1 MHRARRFFRPTFAFA
16 AWLLVLTARPCVA
29 LERPEELA
37 RAATIYRD
45 DWGVPHVDGPTDASV
60 VFGFAYAQAEDY
72 FWQIEDTYLQCIGR
86 YAEVVGEPG
95 LDSDLL
101 NHNFGIA
108 AGSQA
113 DFQGLEAKLKSIC
126 EAYTAGLNYYL
137 AQHPETKP
145 RLIARFEPWH
155 VLAYERHMMLLRL
168 FGRSHA
174 PRDLQQKTL
183 EEIRAATGSNA
194 WAIGPAKT
202 KSRTTM
208 LFVNPHQPWFGLGQF
223 YEGHLRS
230 GEGWNFSGSTF
241 FGGPFPTMGHNEY
254 LGWTHTVNEPDVAD
268 LYRVTFDDPAHP
280 RQLFSWGNPYYSG
293 VFRFRDT
300 IVFTPAVGL
309 YPENFVHLTLDISNP
324 SNPTWRTNLSAE
336 RGLQWLVNDTLG
348 IANYGGQPA
357 LLAGNRTDRYRVVAL
372 GMGDDD
378 PSVIGGTVPRMIGE
392 FVLFSSHLWRIERE
406 QSAGNHVEAQSTIV
420 SQ

>member
-1 MHRARRFFRPTFAFA
+1 MHRARCFLRPTFAFA
-16 AWLLVLTARPCVA
+16 AWLLVLAARPCVA

-45 DWGVPHVDGPTDASV
+45 DWGVPHVDGPTEGSV
-60 VFGFAYAQAEDY
+60 VFGFAYAKAEDY

-126 EAYTAGLNYYL
+126 EAYTAGLNYYP
-137 AQHPETKP
+137 APHPETKP

-174 PRDLQQKTL
+174 PRELQQKTL

-202 KSRTTM
+202 KSRGTM

-241 FGGPFPTMGHNEY
+241 FGGPFPTMGHNEH

-268 LYRVTFDDPAHP
+268 LYRVTFDDPSHP
-280 RQLFSWGNPYYSG
+280 LNYRYACGYRTAGERRETIKVRTPKAVEERTYTFRATHHGPIVAKERSEEHTSQLHS
-293 VFRFRDT
+293 
-300 IVFTPAVGL
+300 
-309 YPENFVHLTLDISNP
+309 
-324 SNPTWRTNLSAE
+324 
-336 RGLQWLVNDTLG
+336 
-348 IANYGGQPA
+348 
-357 LLAGNRTDRYRVVAL
+357 
-372 GMGDDD
+372 
-378 PSVIGGTVPRMIGE
+378 
-392 FVLFSSHLWRIERE
+392 
-406 QSAGNHVEAQSTIV
+406 
-420 SQ
+420 